1 MSPSGGGG
9 DAGGEG
15 QIHSVVIQKLDAL
28 NEELTK
34 AEANRIEKEA
44 IYRLVQTGNSDVIQG
59 LGNDPLAVQSNSTVL
74 TEGGGISNLQQLRQ
88 QENDLKVNLAEA
100 LTTYGA
106 NNRHLKEM
114 QTQLQALD
122 EQIHQEL
129 QRIVQRA
136 QGDFQLFA
144 QQTED

>member
-1 MSPSGGGG
+1 MSVSPSGGGG

-34 AEANRIEKEA
+34 AEANRIEKGRPSIA
-44 IYRLVQTGNSDVIQG
+44 LTVQTGNSDVIQG

-100 LTTYGA
+100 LTNIRG
-106 NNRHLKEM
+106 K
-114 QTQLQALD
+114 
-122 EQIHQEL
+122 
-129 QRIVQRA
+129 
-136 QGDFQLFA
+136 
-144 QQTED
+144 